1 MEEEQAER
9 ALLEEFVE
17 PLLRDVRRTIADT
30 FVVEWFVAEE
40 MWWWSCRGTSATLCE
55 RGDVR
60 ASVSGSHRWELL
72 ADLSETIADNA
83 FDEGPVWP
91 LCPTHKNHSL
101 NAKAP

>member
-1 MEEEQAER
+1 
-9 ALLEEFVE
+9 V
-17 PLLRDVRRTIADT
+17 
-30 FVVEWFVAEE
+30 
-40 MWWWSCRGTSATLCE
+40 CE

-101 NAKAP
+101 NAKARGNSVKWVCTTDGVADHWTLGSLPKEGVV